1 MKKKIKQIAQ
11 LVHKSEY
18 VVVMTGAGMSV
29 ESGIPPFRGTT
40 GIWTKYGTPKLDS
53 FSDFKKNPTKW
64 WDNRRNSTIDKHII
78 ELRESLTKAKPHD
91 GHRSLARIERAR
103 YIKSIIT
110 QNIDGLDLMAGSK
123 NVIEIHGNRKRL
135 RCLGCNMR
143 VDLGEYIP
151 IYAPDPCKFCGGTV
165 KFDTVLFGEP
175 IPKDIM
181 KISRQEIDKSDLI
194 IAVGTSATV
203 RPASGLLWIAKSQGS
218 KIIEVNIEK
227 TKLTTISDY
236 YIKSKAKS
244 FFVSLEDELTSNS
257 NQE

>member
-1 MKKKIKQIAQ
+1 
-11 LVHKSEY
+11 
-18 VVVMTGAGMSV
+18 
-29 ESGIPPFRGTT
+29 
-40 GIWTKYGTPKLDS
+40 
-53 FSDFKKNPTKW
+53 
-64 WDNRRNSTIDKHII
+64 
-78 ELRESLTKAKPHD
+78 
-91 GHRSLARIERAR
+91 
-103 YIKSIIT
+103 
-110 QNIDGLDLMAGSK
+110 MAGSK
-123 NVIEIHGNRKRL
+123 NVIEIHGNRKEIKMQI
-135 RCLGCNMR
+135 CNMR
-143 VDLGEYIP
+143 VDLDEYIP

-203 RPASGLLWIAKSQGS
+203 RPASGLLWIAKSQGA

-244 FFVSLEDELTSNS
+244 FFVNLEDELTLILINNS
-257 NQE
+257 LNKASSIIPNDILDIPSFLSINMYGCSAIIRFSFDTNMQP